1 VNARRPDGTV
11 GLWHDA
17 SMADLVRV
25 WAGGDAIEGELLRAR
40 LEAEDVAVVLKG
52 EGEGPYRA
60 GPVYLFVDTE
70 HETRARAVLDA
81 VASGAYALDEDVDVV
96 VENEVPAERD

>member
-1 VNARRPDGTV
+1 VNARRPDGTDA
-11 GLWHDA
+11 LWHDA

-60 GPVYLFVDTE
+60 GPVYLFVDTDD
-70 HETRARAVLDA
+70 ETRARAVLDA

-96 VENEVPAERD
+96 VQDEVPAERD